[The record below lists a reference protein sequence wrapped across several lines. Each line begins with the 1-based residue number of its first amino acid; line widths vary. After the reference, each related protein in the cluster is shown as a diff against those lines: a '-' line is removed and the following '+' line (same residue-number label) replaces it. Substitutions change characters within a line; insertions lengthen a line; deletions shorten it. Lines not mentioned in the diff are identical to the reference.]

1 MFSFIEDIRFFEEL
15 KAKGFSRAYT
25 ITLVDD
31 PAFGNLDG
39 KNRHSSGIYSYF
51 RTDCP
56 IEGTIVK
63 PTGTSGRTITLD
75 GTYHVEWRE
84 TGDSRWFYLISI

>member
-1 MFSFIEDIRFFEEL
+1 MFSFIEDIRFLEEL
-15 KAKGFSRAYT
+15 KAKGFPRAYA

-51 RTDCP
+51 RSGRP
-56 IEGTIVK
+56 IEGTIAK

-75 GTYHVEWRE
+75 GIYCVEWQK
-84 TGDSRWFYLISI
+84 TNDGRWFYLISI